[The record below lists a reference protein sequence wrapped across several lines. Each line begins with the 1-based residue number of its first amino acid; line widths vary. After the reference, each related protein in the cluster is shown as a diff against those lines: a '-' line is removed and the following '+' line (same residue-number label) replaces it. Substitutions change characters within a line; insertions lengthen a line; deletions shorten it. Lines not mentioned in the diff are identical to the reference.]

1 MTDDSKQPL
10 ATETFTTDDVEVV
23 KKIRE
28 HDGHFKVDRYLLKHR
43 KHEGGWTEVMSREI
57 FERGHAATVLLYDP
71 DLERVV
77 FIEQFRAGA
86 YAAFQSPWFDDGAHS
101 PWILECVAGIIDEG
115 ETPEDVIRREAV
127 EEANC
132 TVTDMVPI
140 AHYLVSPGG
149 TSESIFAFC
158 GRTDASG
165 AGGVYGLDAEHED
178 IRVLSVPVETAL
190 DWLDEP
196 GRYDNAMTLIVM
208 QWFKLH
214 HRELKHKWTVKPSG

>member
-1 MTDDSKQPL
+1 MTDASKQPL

-23 KKIRE
+23 EKIRE
-28 HDGHFKVDRYLLKHR
+28 YDGYFKVERYLIKHR

-57 FERGHAATVLLYDP
+57 FERGHATAVLLYDP
-71 DLERVV
+71 DLERMV

-86 YAAFQSPWFDDGAHS
+86 YAAFQSPWFDDVTHS
-101 PWILECVAGIIDEG
+101 PWTLECVAGIIDEG
-115 ETPEDVIRREAV
+115 ESPEDVVRREAV

-140 AHYLVSPGG
+140 AHYLASPGG
-149 TSESIFAFC
+149 TSESIFVFC

-165 AGGVYGLDAEHED
+165 AGGVHGLDAEHED

-196 GRYDNAMTLIVM
+196 GRYDNAMTLIAM

-214 HRELKHKWTVKPSG
+214 HRELKQKWTVKPSG